1 MVQYAALTALLGCAV
16 VYAAPTSQSVTS
28 FSDAA
33 VAKVKSNLLQIAT
46 HR

>member
-1 MVQYAALTALLGCAV
+1 MVQYAAIATLLGCTV
-16 VYAAPTSQSVTS
+16 VYAAPTSVTS

-33 VAKVKSNLLQIAT
+33 ITKVKSNLLQIAT